1 MSGLTNAWPP
11 PAGGVPRP
19 TSADAYAPC
28 AQLDEKVDSAELI
41 ARSEPIA
48 DASLPDMR
56 ARRRPGTA
64 IAAMMPMIATTISS
78 SMRVKPLESRIFIS
92 FCLLNV
98 NGENVRLRPYRACV
112 PIPSATGVPL
122 LSLFDSLRQMLGK
135 QCVRR
140 INGI

>member
-64 IAAMMPMIATTISS
+64 IAAMMPMIATTMSS
-78 SMRVKPLESRIFIS
+78 SISVKPLFERIFMS
-92 FCLLNV
+92 VLSSK
-98 NGENVRLRPYRACV
+98 GRLRV
-112 PIPSATGVPL
+112 VWIATGPVFRGVHALPEQPRCQSSIDHNDL
-122 LSLFDSLRQMLGK
+122 CKS
-135 QCVRR
+135 
-140 INGI
+140 